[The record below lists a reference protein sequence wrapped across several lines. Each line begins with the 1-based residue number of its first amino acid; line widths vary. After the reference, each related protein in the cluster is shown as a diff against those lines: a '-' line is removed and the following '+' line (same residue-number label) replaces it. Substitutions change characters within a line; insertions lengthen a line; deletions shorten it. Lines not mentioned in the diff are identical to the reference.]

1 MYLAVLWICDSVLDA
16 ELGNDISVEFH
27 KKFFFRKKKE
37 KEKTVKLSRYK
48 NSEMTPKK

>member
-16 ELGNDISVEFH
+16 ELGNDIAVEFH
-27 KKFFFRKKKE
+27 KKFL

>member
-27 KKFFFRKKKE
+27 KKFFFRKKRKRKRKNRE
-37 KEKTVKLSRYK
+37 IVKVQKFR
-48 NSEMTPKK
+48 NDP